1 MKLFQIIVNYDA
13 GGSAEYT
20 LEATCKD
27 DAYQQVYTELGYDPG
42 EVYVEE
48 LPPED
53 GAPA

>member
-1 MKLFQIIVNYDA
+1 MKLFQVIINYDA

-20 LEATCKD
+20 LEATHID
-27 DAYQQVYTELGYDPG
+27 EVYSQVYAEIGYDPG

-53 GAPA
+53 AT